1 VTESGESSVAGTVF
15 GGAPRI
21 VQIDAFS
28 IVAELSGGILM
39 LRNQDVPG
47 VIGRIGTFLGEK
59 AINIAGLRLGRTE
72 IGGTAV
78 SLINVDN
85 AVPENVLAQLRKLP
99 NIMDAQY
106 LIF

>member
-1 VTESGESSVAGTVF
+1 LAGTVF

-21 VQIDAFS
+21 VQIDAFP

-59 AINIAGLRLGRTE
+59 GINIAGLRLGRTE
-72 IGGTAV
+72 VADRHFAHQRGQRH
-78 SLINVDN
+78 
-85 AVPENVLAQLRKLP
+85 PENVLAQLRKLP

-106 LIF
+106 LVF